1 VSFFQ
6 PELETNSKF
15 SDETTYALRYLLAKD
30 RAEFLIYLSL
40 NFNCASLRTGKLLVK
55 YLVNLLFN
63 YLVFS

>member
-1 VSFFQ
+1 M
-6 PELETNSKF
+6 
-15 SDETTYALRYLLAKD
+15 ETTYALRDLLAKI
-30 RAEFLIYLSL
+30 EQNILSYLSP